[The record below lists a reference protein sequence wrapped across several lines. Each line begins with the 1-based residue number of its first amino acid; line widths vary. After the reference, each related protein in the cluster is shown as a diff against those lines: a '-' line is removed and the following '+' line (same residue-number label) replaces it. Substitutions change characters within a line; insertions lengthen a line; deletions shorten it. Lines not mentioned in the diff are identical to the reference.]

1 MHSFKYMLGS
11 SCVLGNFLGAGGES
25 GEISGQKSLSMKS
38 FIPVGKEE
46 DCRQDRE
53 GQGTGCGE
61 LVSSRKKNKEG
72 DKN

>member
-25 GEISGQKSLSMKS
+25 GEINGQKFLSMKS

-46 DCRQDRE
+46 DCRQD
-53 GQGTGCGE
+53 
-61 LVSSRKKNKEG
+61 K
-72 DKN
+72 